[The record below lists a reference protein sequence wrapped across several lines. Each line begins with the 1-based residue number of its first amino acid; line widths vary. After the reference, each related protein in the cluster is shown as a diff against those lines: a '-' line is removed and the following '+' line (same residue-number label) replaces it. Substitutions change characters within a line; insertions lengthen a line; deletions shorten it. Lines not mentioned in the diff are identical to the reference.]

1 MHAAF
6 TIHDLHHSGFNALF
20 LLHSITARALQA
32 SRRQSPT
39 AQSLHTAHSLHI
51 SRRQQYI
58 SLQYFSFHAGTD
70 RYLVLDLFCCAHK
83 QNGNHEGVPKTE
95 RARMSSNAAFNAV
108 YKIFIFCSTRWR
120 RYTQLHNA
128 ISTLVITPRRLK
140 TIQFHSYTTY
150 TLVIY

>member
-39 AQSLHTAHSLHI
+39 AQSLHAAHSLHI

-95 RARMSSNAAFNAV
+95 RARMSSNVAFNRPSAQ
-108 YKIFIFCSTRWR
+108 STQS
-120 RYTQLHNA
+120 TSGLP
-128 ISTLVITPRRLK
+128 ISNRSLPLLPSFVSKLVAE
-140 TIQFHSYTTY
+140 
-150 TLVIY
+150 